1 MIKTWTIRLAAVVAA
16 VFMFS
21 GSAIAAPSCPGPDD
35 GKKTVKTDKKTKK
48 DDAFTPTSATCPG
61 PDDGK
66 KTVKTDKKKKKDDA

>member
-16 VFMFS
+16 LFMFS

-48 DDAFTPTSATCPG
+48 DDA
-61 PDDGK
+61 
-66 KTVKTDKKKKKDDA
+66 